1 MLRKYTRSPSM
12 HETISFESSIFSVTL
27 CCSLAM
33 TIGLMVGMYSTVY
46 IASQVWLLLKRNTLK
61 QAASPDVNFSDEQT
75 LSTPTIM

>member
-1 MLRKYTRSPSM
+1 
-12 HETISFESSIFSVTL
+12 
-27 CCSLAM
+27 M